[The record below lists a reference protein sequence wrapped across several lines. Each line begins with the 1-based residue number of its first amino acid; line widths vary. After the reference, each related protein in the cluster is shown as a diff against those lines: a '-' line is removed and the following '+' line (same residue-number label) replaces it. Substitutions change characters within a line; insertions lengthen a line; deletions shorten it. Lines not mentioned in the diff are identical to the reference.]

1 MSLRCPLL
9 LLTALST
16 ATPALVVAQQADEG
30 GSRWTVGATGNAARY
45 RVREQLAGVEFENDA
60 VGETRAITGG
70 LALGADGTVV
80 PDGSRVVIDLRTL
93 KSDKDRRDGYLQR
106 RTLDT
111 AEHPNATLVVT
122 RLEGL
127 PRPLPTSGQA
137 SLVIHGDLTIRDRTF
152 ATRWEGAAS
161 FDGDHV
167 TGSATTA
174 FTFDEAGLDKPSVM
188 AVLSV
193 KDTIALEYDFH
204 FVRAP

>member
-1 MSLRCPLL
+1 MSLRRPLL
-9 LLTALST
+9 LLAGLTLT
-16 ATPALVVAQQADEG
+16 TPALLFAQQAGEG
-30 GSRWTVGATGNAARY
+30 GSQWTVGATGNAARY

-70 LALGADGTVV
+70 LRLDADGAVV
-80 PDGSRVVIDLRTL
+80 PDDSRMVIDLRPL

-106 RTLDT
+106 RTLAT
-111 AEHPNATLVVT
+111 AEFPNATLVVT

-127 PRPLPTSGQA
+127 PNPLPARGQA
-137 SLVIHGDLTIRDRTF
+137 SVVIHGDLTLRDRTF

-167 TGSATTA
+167 TGSVATS
-174 FTFDEAGLDKPSVM
+174 FTFEEAGLDKPSVM

-204 FVRAP
+204 FIKAP